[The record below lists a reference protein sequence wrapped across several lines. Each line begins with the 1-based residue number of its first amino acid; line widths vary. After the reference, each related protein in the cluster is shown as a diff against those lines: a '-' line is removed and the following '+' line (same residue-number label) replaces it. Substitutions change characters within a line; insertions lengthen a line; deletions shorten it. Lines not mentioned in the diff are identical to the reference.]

1 MFIQDVVLKVKTV
14 SANSLTSTGRA
25 AVSFGIIATV
35 VLPFVLLALGG
46 RGTSHLP
53 WYVWTIVLL
62 LLLLAIG
69 RGRYLFLMD
78 SREAE
83 AISIRPNHR

>member
-1 MFIQDVVLKVKTV
+1 MFIQDIVLKIKTV

-25 AVSFGIIATV
+25 AVSFGIIAAI
-35 VLPFVLLALGG
+35 VLPFVLLTIGG

-53 WYVWTIVLL
+53 WYIWTIVLL
-62 LLLLAIG
+62 LLLLSIG
-69 RGRYLFLMD
+69 GGCYLFLMD
-78 SREAE
+78 SHEAE